1 MKMYMQ
7 EPNLKYIGK
16 RVDSQ
21 SLFILANELFK
32 NNSIQRYSVTDLL
45 ETFTKIKLKIRE
57 NKDIKLSPLEKLF
70 LLIYDLNVNI
80 KEFVMHN

>member
-1 MKMYMQ
+1 MYMQ

-45 ETFTKIKLKIRE
+45 ETFTKIKLKIRD

>member
-1 MKMYMQ
+1 MYMQ